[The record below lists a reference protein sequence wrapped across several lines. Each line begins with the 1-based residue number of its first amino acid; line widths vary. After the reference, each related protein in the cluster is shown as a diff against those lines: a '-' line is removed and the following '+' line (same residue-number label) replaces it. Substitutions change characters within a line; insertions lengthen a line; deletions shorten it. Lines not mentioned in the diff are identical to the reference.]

1 MFHIKRLSRSLEG
14 CWLAC
19 RILLWGPW
27 CGFLDCCLFLC
38 PGGKL
43 AFPCQLLR
51 NVQSYVSRSSAGT
64 KLGGRTT
71 FDCVS
76 GLVILNQALRF
87 WSCECEITYFPTR
100 GHACKTFPF
109 PMNTFHFVNCL
120 MFRIK
125 RLNRCLEGCWLACRI
140 LLWGPWCGF
149 LDCCLFL
156 CPGGKLAFPCQLLRN
171 VQSYVSRSSAGTNLA
186 VELLWLC
193 FRPCHFEPGA

>member
-1 MFHIKRLSRSLEG
+1 MNTFQFLNCLMFRIKRLNRSLEGG

-51 NVQSYVSRSSAGT
+51 NVQSYVSRSSAGSN
-64 KLGGRTT
+64 LAVELLLIV
-71 FDCVS
+71 F
-76 GLVILNQALRF
+76 QALSF
-87 WSCECEITYFPTR
+87 WTR
-100 GHACKTFPF
+100 RLGFEVASAKTHISHQRHACKTFPF

-125 RLNRCLEGCWLACRI
+125 RLSRSLEGCWLACRI
-140 LLWGPWCGF
+140 LLWGPCCGF

-156 CPGGKLAFPCQLLRN
+156 CPGG
-171 VQSYVSRSSAGTNLA
+171 
-186 VELLWLC
+186 
-193 FRPCHFEPGA
+193 